1 MNSFCKWTITAAIL
15 VTTGCASTA
24 KLSQAEID
32 ERYPQLKTLET
43 ALKTA
48 DAEDV
53 DVLSQA
59 LYDQAEA
66 NWQEAQEWAAGGS
79 DKARELA
86 RQAEALLEQANLNS
100 RAVKREL
107 SSVLTARDRA
117 MRAGAHTKYTQEFA
131 EVDEQLS
138 ESGNWI
144 AKGRVSDAREVRQEL
159 TASYASLEVKAL
171 KQVTSKDAQ
180 QQIAQALRADVD
192 DYAPRT
198 LASAQAELQL
208 ANRVLEADANARSK
222 AEAHAQQ
229 AMQLANQ
236 AIQIAEIIKDFKQ
249 SDMTDE
255 QIVLWYQH
263 QLAEAVNPVVA
274 DPDFGQPNRELV
286 RSVAIELAQ
295 LTDTQAQY
303 AAQLVATEKEL
314 ESLRVSSDSAREQQA
329 RNEARFKAV
338 QKLFSSDEAEVY
350 RQGSNVL
357 VRAYGFDFPSGQS
370 EIQSGN
376 FPLLNKIIRAI
387 NQFPDSQIEVSGHTD
402 NRGSDALNER
412 LSSDRAEKVA
422 RFLVEVGNLSSQRV
436 TSRGYGETRPLA
448 SNETQEGRTANR
460 RVEILIIN
468 E

>member
-1 MNSFCKWTITAAIL
+1 MNSFYKWTITAAIL

-43 ALKTA
+43 ALNTA

-100 RAVKREL
+100 RSVKREL
-107 SSVLTARDRA
+107 SSVLTARGRA

-144 AKGRVSDAREVRQEL
+144 AKGRVSDAREARQEL
-159 TASYASLEVKAL
+159 TASYARLEVKAL

-180 QQIAQALRADVD
+180 QRIAQALRTDVD

-208 ANRVLEADANARSK
+208 ANRVLEADANARGK

-229 AMQLANQ
+229 AM
-236 AIQIAEIIKDFKQ
+236 
-249 SDMTDE
+249 
-255 QIVLWYQH
+255 
-263 QLAEAVNPVVA
+263 
-274 DPDFGQPNRELV
+274 
-286 RSVAIELAQ
+286 
-295 LTDTQAQY
+295 
-303 AAQLVATEKEL
+303 
-314 ESLRVSSDSAREQQA
+314 
-329 RNEARFKAV
+329 
-338 QKLFSSDEAEVY
+338 
-350 RQGSNVL
+350 
-357 VRAYGFDFPSGQS
+357 
-370 EIQSGN
+370 
-376 FPLLNKIIRAI
+376 
-387 NQFPDSQIEVSGHTD
+387 
-402 NRGSDALNER
+402 
-412 LSSDRAEKVA
+412 
-422 RFLVEVGNLSSQRV
+422 
-436 TSRGYGETRPLA
+436 
-448 SNETQEGRTANR
+448 
-460 RVEILIIN
+460 
-468 E
+468 

>member
-1 MNSFCKWTITAAIL
+1 MKSFYKWTITAAML
-15 VTTGCASTA
+15 VTAGCASTA

-32 ERYPQLKTLET
+32 ERYPKLTTLET
-43 ALKTA
+43 ALNTA
-48 DAEDV
+48 DANEV

-59 LYDQAEA
+59 LYERAEA
-66 NWQEAQEWAAGGS
+66 NWQEARKWAAGGS
-79 DKARELA
+79 DKADELA
-86 RQAEALLEQANLNS
+86 RQAEALLERANLNS
-100 RAVKREL
+100 RSVKREL
-107 SSVLTARDRA
+107 TSVLAARDRA
-117 MRAGAHTKYTQEFA
+117 MRAGAHTKYSQEFA

-144 AKGRVSDAREVRQEL
+144 AEGRVSDAREVRQDM
-159 TASYASLEVKAL
+159 TASYARLEVKAL

-180 QQIAQALRADVD
+180 QRIAQALRADVD

-208 ANRVLEADANARSK
+208 ANQVLEADANARNK

-255 QIVLWYQH
+255 QIVLWYQQ
-263 QLAEAVNPVVA
+263 QLAEAVNPVVT
-274 DPDFGQPNRELV
+274 DPDFGQPNREVV

-295 LTDTQAQY
+295 LTDTQVKY
-303 AAQLVATEKEL
+303 AAQLVAMEKEL

-329 RNEARFKAV
+329 RNEARFRAV

-357 VRAYGFDFPSGQS
+357 IRAYGFDFPSGQS
-370 EIQSGN
+370 EIQSDN
-376 FPLLNKIIRAI
+376 FPLLNKITRAI
-387 NQFPDSQIEVSGHTD
+387 NQFPDSRIEVSGHTD
-402 NRGSDALNER
+402 SRGSDALNQR
-412 LSSDRAEKVA
+412 LSSERAEKVA
-422 RFLVEVGNLSSQRV
+422 RFLVDVGDLSKQRV